1 MGSGNLGKL
10 KEIQFYL
17 KYFDLYSDYELL
29 TTKNLNNL
37 TDPVEDALTFQENAE
52 IKSQHYFNLTGL
64 TTISD
69 DSGFIIDELDD
80 DLRKIVSQSFVRR
93 FFIFCSFFMATKDV
107 FIALIL
113 TIVFVIIINEFLGK
127 EEEEEGSEGKDD
139 KKGASFNKQE
149 LDKTIQ
155 KLKTIQ
161 STM

>member
-1 MGSGNLGKL
+1 MDKIIEYFKAGTENLN
-10 KEIQFYL
+10 EN
-17 KYFDLYSDYELL
+17 KYF
-29 TTKNLNNL
+29 
-37 TDPVEDALTFQENAE
+37 
-52 IKSQHYFNLTGL
+52 IGL
-64 TTISD
+64 TMILLNI
-69 DSGFIIDELDD
+69 GARFIIDELDD

-127 EEEEEGSEGKDD
+127 EEEEEEEGSEGKDD
-139 KKGASFNKQE
+139 KKGASYNKQE